1 MEGIVSTSGDVYSYG
16 VILLETFTRKKP
28 TDDIFGAESN
38 LKLWVRN
45 SIQANAAM
53 EVVDST
59 LIRKES
65 KNSYTEEECL
75 IAIQSKNSSTEEEEE
90 ECLLAILHVGL
101 NCMIDSPQ
109 GRIGMRD
116 VVNRL
121 KMIKLTL
128 ESIIDTSM
136 T

>member
-1 MEGIVSTSGDVYSYG
+1 MKGIVSTSGDVYSYG

-53 EVVDST
+53 EIVDST

-75 IAIQSKNSSTEEEEE
+75 ISIQSKNSSTEEE

-109 GRIGMRD
+109 ERISMRD

-121 KMIKLTL
+121 KMIKHTL

>member
-1 MEGIVSTSGDVYSYG
+1 MEGIVSMSGDVYSYG

-59 LIRKES
+59 LIGKQS
-65 KNSYTEEECL
+65 KNSSTEEDCL
-75 IAIQSKNSSTEEEEE
+75 LAIQSKNSSTEE

-109 GRIGMRD
+109 GRISMRD